1 MEVSVEETKYMFMS
15 DQETLGQI
23 DIINTKLASI
33 FSENVAKFKYLEKK
47 YNKLCLNSW
56 GNSENVKFEE
66 WLLPFGSGT
75 SVFSLLSNNIKIE
88 IPKCYNFASVL

>member
-1 MEVSVEETKYMFMS
+1 LEVSVEETKYMFMS

-47 YNKLCLNSW
+47 YNKLCLNS
-56 GNSENVKFEE
+56 
-66 WLLPFGSGT
+66 
-75 SVFSLLSNNIKIE
+75 
-88 IPKCYNFASVL
+88 